1 MTLDTPRVAATM
13 TLGDRHLKPAHS
25 QLDGAL
31 DRGPSPVERE
41 GKKSG
46 DSSEGG
52 EGGESRGEQ
61 GQLSLVTPLQLAVAI
76 SPSLLLKV
84 FFSPS

>member
-1 MTLDTPRVAATM
+1 MTLDTPRVAASM
-13 TLGDRHLKPAHS
+13 TLGDRHLKPARF

-52 EGGESRGEQ
+52 KEESQEVSKDSSA
-61 GQLSLVTPLQLAVAI
+61 LSHHYNWLWLYHRL
-76 SPSLLLKV
+76 SS
-84 FFSPS
+84 